1 MKRRDK
7 ITAVLLTAA
16 MSAGVLSGCGGSAA
30 KTAETTAKAAE
41 AAKTEAAGTADTT
54 AAPADEEPVEI
65 TLMANFGE
73 LGEKGK
79 IWVTQLEEACNVKIN
94 WKLPAVSSYEDT
106 LQLMMIDDEKPDA
119 VLLPDAW
126 LTSAVFSEGC
136 EDGVFMNLADM
147 VPAYENI
154 VAHTADISWQALD
167 VLQNDG
173 IWGIPRSTMARSDGF
188 MAKTEWLEAIGSDY
202 KEGDYMTA
210 DELFDILYKFTYEDP
225 DGNGVND
232 TYGLKAWTD
241 ANGALITKLNYIFGI
256 GDTDSWC
263 EYDGEYM
270 ALKYSKT
277 RNNFKEYLAFVN
289 KCWEAGVMDPDAFSI
304 DAEVSTDRWKSGM
317 YGLRSQFAGWKTII
331 PLEGQPWTETYIPGI
346 VPNEGD
352 SYGYP
357 SFSTGIWYF
366 WAIPST
372 CERPD
377 KVLELFDYILSDEQ
391 WVNLGARGIKDVTFQ
406 IKEDGTYDFTLS
418 EGLETADKAP
428 LDLMVRRS
436 DGADFFIDKK
446 YPLDV
451 QAELKEYIDL
461 AVENYVPAL
470 DRGYAPAITTDPVFI
485 EYNNYM
491 TDEINKIIIGE
502 KPVDHWD
509 EVLDGWYKAGGEEYV
524 ADMQAYIASMEK

>member
-1 MKRRDK
+1 
-7 ITAVLLTAA
+7 
-16 MSAGVLSGCGGSAA
+16 
-30 KTAETTAKAAE
+30 
-41 AAKTEAAGTADTT
+41 
-54 AAPADEEPVEI
+54 
-65 TLMANFGE
+65 
-73 LGEKGK
+73 
-79 IWVTQLEEACNVKIN
+79 
-94 WKLPAVSSYEDT
+94 
-106 LQLMMIDDEKPDA
+106 
-119 VLLPDAW
+119 
-126 LTSAVFSEGC
+126 
-136 EDGVFMNLADM
+136 
-147 VPAYENI
+147 
-154 VAHTADISWQALD
+154 
-167 VLQNDG
+167 
-173 IWGIPRSTMARSDGF
+173 
-188 MAKTEWLEAIGSDY
+188 
-202 KEGDYMTA
+202 
-210 DELFDILYKFTYEDP
+210 
-225 DGNGVND
+225 
-232 TYGLKAWTD
+232 
-241 ANGALITKLNYIFGI
+241 
-256 GDTDSWC
+256 
-263 EYDGEYM
+263 
-270 ALKYSKT
+270 
-277 RNNFKEYLAFVN
+277 
-289 KCWEAGVMDPDAFSI
+289 MDPDAFSI